1 MNKTEFV
8 IIIIFTF
15 IVIMAW
21 VIADI
26 IHTRPSVPLNPNLQS
41 VLDPINPDFDQGA
54 INKIKSYQPNQ
65 VIPENNPPVTP
76 QATTSA
82 SLKNP
87 EASKSANPR

>member
-8 IIIIFTF
+8 VIIIFTF

-41 VLDPINPDFDQGA
+41 VLDPINPEFDQNA
-54 INKIKSYQPNQ
+54 INKIKSFNPNT
-65 VIPENNPPVTP
+65 VVEENNPGPVS
-76 QATTSA
+76 TSSA
-82 SLKNP
+82 VPKKP
-87 EASKSANPR
+87 EASKSASSR